1 MTPSRQLPGWDVVQN
16 RALALFLHSSAA
28 YGLGVQR
35 RQREAEGRA
44 LGGEKVPH
52 KMERRAGRYDLL
64 YKRVTTISLS

>member
-28 YGLGVQR
+28 YAYVQR